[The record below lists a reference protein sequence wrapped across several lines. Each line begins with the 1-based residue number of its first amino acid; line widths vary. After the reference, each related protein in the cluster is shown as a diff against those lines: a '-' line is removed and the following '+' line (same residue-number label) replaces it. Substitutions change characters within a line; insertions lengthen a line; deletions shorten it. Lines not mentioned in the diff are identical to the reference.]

1 MVTLKIVCLSG
12 KAESGKTTAANAMA
26 KEWRDAGLEVL
37 IANFGDL
44 VKHVCAKF
52 FNWDGDKDESGRF
65 LLQYVG
71 THKVRGRSP
80 DYWVNFI
87 ASMLTFCD
95 DEWDVVILADTRF
108 PNEIEVLKEFGFDV
122 TTVRIDRPNHVSKLT
137 PEQKQ
142 NESETALDDYDF
154 DWRIENSTDDLKEF
168 EFIVKGFLRLCLNDD
183 LGIEDNYK
191 GWWY

>member
-1 MVTLKIVCLSG
+1 M
-12 KAESGKTTAANAMA
+12 AET
-26 KEWRDAGLEVL
+26 WRNMGLEVL

-44 VKHVCAKF
+44 VKHVCTKF
-52 FNWDGDKDESGRF
+52 FDWGGEKDEYGRF

-71 THKVRGRSP
+71 TQKVRGRSP

-87 ASMLTFCD
+87 ASMLTFFP

-122 TTVRIDRPNHVSKLT
+122 VTVRIDRPDHVSRLT
-137 PEQKQ
+137 PEQLE

-154 DWRIENSTDDLKEF
+154 DWHMTNDMTTRSEF
-168 EFIVKGFLRLCLNDD
+168 EYIVRGFLKLCLNDE
-183 LGIEDNYK
+183 LGIEK
-191 GWWY
+191 RI